1 MRHAAETFHLIQW
14 LSGIDLIHTC
24 LAAYCEQGEEP
35 LLQFGMPF
43 FFPPFLLAIP
53 LESLKT
59 CGLSASSISTQDIC
73 KIYCAM
79 LIVWKLIYFYLFFM
93 NSEMFVQQKIIH

>member
-1 MRHAAETFHLIQW
+1 MGHAAETFHLIQW

-35 LLQFGMPF
+35 LLQLGMPF

-59 CGLSASSISTQDIC
+59 CGLSGSSISTQGIC

-79 LIVWKLIYFYLFFM
+79 LIENSFISIYFL
-93 NSEMFVQQKIIH
+93 